1 MDMKKLLESMDHIEL
16 EGGMPM
22 VPPMAPEDKG
32 NPVTMNV
39 SMNASGKEH
48 VADLID
54 MMKNAGMDG
63 AKEISPDMMP
73 IRTDME
79 RLRGIVDGPK
89 DMDDLKPGMQDEPCD
104 ACGKQH
110 VGASS
115 CNDDLEIDDEAVAEE
130 SDVEITDEV
139 WQQIAQR
146 REELVDDEGME
157 PEEALEQAAEEMGVD
172 PMELEDWL
180 EMNVEG
186 YDNEPDEEYKAIDDV
201 INSGDDLH
209 KSKDAYAATQDGD
222 NPMAVEDEVDD
233 TTYSVKGKSAEAQA
247 ALADAAGDSGD
258 IREKLAARLKELMAD
273 DEGEHDH
280 EDGEDCPECGAP
292 GKQKLMA
299 CSSCGCS

>member
-73 IRTDME
+73 MRTDME
-79 RLRGIVDGPK
+79 RLRSIVDGPK

-115 CNDDLEIDDEAVAEE
+115 CNDDLEIDDEAVAE
-130 SDVEITDEV
+130 
-139 WQQIAQR
+139 
-146 REELVDDEGME
+146 
-157 PEEALEQAAEEMGVD
+157 
-172 PMELEDWL
+172 
-180 EMNVEG
+180 

-222 NPMAVEDEVDD
+222 NPMAVEDGDEA

-247 ALADAAGDSGD
+247 ALADAAGN
-258 IREKLAARLKELMAD
+258 IKEKLAARLKELMAD
-273 DEGEHDH
+273 GYDEDE
-280 EDGEDCPECGAP
+280 EVEDCPECGEA
-292 GKQKLMA
+292 GKKKLMA
-299 CSSCGCS
+299 CGSCGCS

>member
-1 MDMKKLLESMDHIEL
+1 
-16 EGGMPM
+16 
-22 VPPMAPEDKG
+22 
-32 NPVTMNV
+32 
-39 SMNASGKEH
+39 
-48 VADLID
+48 
-54 MMKNAGMDG
+54 
-63 AKEISPDMMP
+63 
-73 IRTDME
+73 
-79 RLRGIVDGPK
+79 
-89 DMDDLKPGMQDEPCD
+89 MDDLKPGMQDEPCD

-115 CNDDLEIDDEAVAEE
+115 CNDDLEIDDEAVAEYE
-130 SDVEITDEV
+130 
-139 WQQIAQR
+139 
-146 REELVDDEGME
+146 
-157 PEEALEQAAEEMGVD
+157 
-172 PMELEDWL
+172 
-180 EMNVEG
+180 
-186 YDNEPDEEYKAIDDV
+186 NEPDEEYKAIDDV

-209 KSKDAYAATQDGD
+209 RSKDAYAATQDGD

>member
-1 MDMKKLLESMDHIEL
+1 MDAIE
-16 EGGMPM
+16 GPAGMP
-22 VPPMAPEDKG
+22 PMGAPEMDKG

-39 SMNASGKEH
+39 SMNASGKDN

-54 MMKNAGMDG
+54 MMKNAGLKDAEPVG
-63 AKEISPDMMP
+63 PAMMP
-73 IRTDME
+73 MRRDME
-79 RLRGIVDGPK
+79 RLRDIVDEPK

-104 ACGKQH
+104 DCGKQH

-115 CNDDLEIDDEAVAEE
+115 CMDDVEADDEAVAEYE
-130 SDVEITDEV
+130 
-139 WQQIAQR
+139 
-146 REELVDDEGME
+146 
-157 PEEALEQAAEEMGVD
+157 
-172 PMELEDWL
+172 
-180 EMNVEG
+180 
-186 YDNEPDEEYKAIDDV
+186 NEPDEEYKAIDDV

-209 KSKDAYAATQDGD
+209 RSKDAYAATQDGD

-273 DEGEHDH
+273 GYDEGEHDH

>member
-1 MDMKKLLESMDHIEL
+1 MNMKKLIESIDVAQ
-16 EGGMPM
+16 EGLPMPM
-22 VPPMAPEDKG
+22 PSTAPEMDKG

-54 MMKNAGMDG
+54 MMKNAGMEG
-63 AKEISPDMMP
+63 AKEVGADIMP
-73 IRTDME
+73 MRRDME
-79 RLRGIVDGPK
+79 RLRDIVDEPK

-104 ACGKQH
+104 DCGKQH

-115 CNDDLEIDDEAVAEE
+115 CMDDVEADDEAVAEYE
-130 SDVEITDEV
+130 
-139 WQQIAQR
+139 
-146 REELVDDEGME
+146 
-157 PEEALEQAAEEMGVD
+157 
-172 PMELEDWL
+172 
-180 EMNVEG
+180 
-186 YDNEPDEEYKAIDDV
+186 NEPDEEYKAIDDV

-209 KSKDAYAATQDGD
+209 RSKDAYAATQDGD

>member
-73 IRTDME
+73 MRTDME
-79 RLRGIVDGPK
+79 RLRSIVDGPK

-115 CNDDLEIDDEAVAEE
+115 CNDDLEIDDEAVAEYE
-130 SDVEITDEV
+130 
-139 WQQIAQR
+139 
-146 REELVDDEGME
+146 
-157 PEEALEQAAEEMGVD
+157 
-172 PMELEDWL
+172 
-180 EMNVEG
+180 
-186 YDNEPDEEYKAIDDV
+186 NEPDEEYKAIDDV

-209 KSKDAYAATQDGD
+209 RSKDAYAATQDGD

>member
-1 MDMKKLLESMDHIEL
+1 MNMKKLLESMDNIEL

-22 VPPMAPEDKG
+22 VPPMAPQSQEDKG

-39 SMNASGKEH
+39 SMNASGKDN

-54 MMKNAGMDG
+54 MMKNAGLKDAEPVG
-63 AKEISPDMMP
+63 PAMMP
-73 IRTDME
+73 MRRDME
-79 RLRGIVDGPK
+79 RLRDIVDGPK
-89 DMDDLKPGMQDEPCD
+89 DMDDLKPGVQDEPCD

-115 CNDDLEIDDEAVAEE
+115 CNDDIEMEDELVADEAYA
-130 SDVEITDEV
+130 
-139 WQQIAQR
+139 
-146 REELVDDEGME
+146 
-157 PEEALEQAAEEMGVD
+157 
-172 PMELEDWL
+172 
-180 EMNVEG
+180 
-186 YDNEPDEEYKAIDDV
+186 NEPDEEYKSIDDV

-209 KSKDAYAATQDGD
+209 RTKKAYAATQDGD